1 MKITVVK
8 VKASTH
14 GVSQHCVLAR
24 RDGARPAPT
33 AR

>member
-14 GVSQHCVLAR
+14 GVCKHSVQTRHV
-24 RDGARPAPT
+24 APT
-33 AR
+33 IR

>member
-14 GVSQHCVLAR
+14 GVVKHSIQTRHVA
-24 RDGARPAPT
+24 PAV
-33 AR
+33 R